1 VPVLAVEAVRFN
13 VCPLHNGEL
22 LPAVGVAG
30 GLGSERLNGPTAF
43 DAHPLLVTVMF
54 EYEPA
59 DKFPMIIFPEPFAMM
74 LILTNPAGPVYRT

>member
-1 VPVLAVEAVRFN
+1 
-13 VCPLHNGEL
+13 
-22 LPAVGVAG
+22 
-30 GLGSERLNGPTAF
+30 LGSERLNGPTAF